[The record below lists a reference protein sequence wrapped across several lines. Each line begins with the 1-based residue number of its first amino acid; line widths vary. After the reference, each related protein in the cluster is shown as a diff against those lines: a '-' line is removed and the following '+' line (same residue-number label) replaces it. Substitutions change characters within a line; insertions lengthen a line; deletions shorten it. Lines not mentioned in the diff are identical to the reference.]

1 MSDTL
6 YKNAT
11 DCGETLAF
19 SDSEGRASYVA
30 KKDMNQDIEL
40 IYSNPDALRV
50 FRDSL
55 EDYADGR
62 FVDFEL

>member
-19 SDSEGRASYVA
+19 LDAEGRVSYVA
-30 KKDMNQDIEL
+30 KKDMNQDIGL